1 MTKDNSITTTQLAKQ
16 LNTTNDVILSVA
28 RRCGINKE
36 IKNGV
41 ATYWD
46 EEEVSTI
53 IKNIDYNNSQSKQA
67 LTALGLKQSLL
78 KVCTTS
84 DLSNMLNTTNDV
96 ILSNG
101 KKLFPNK
108 KIEQG
113 KITVWSEKEA
123 SEIIKNI
130 GYDSPNA
137 SKELMDTKGTIKTS
151 LMIKEEANESLNILK
166 QLEIQEQIKASLLL
180 QQNIIEQLNNHNIKL
195 ENKIEQDKPL
205 VDFATNIATSSNNIP
220 IGDYAKIIFK
230 EFKMGQNKLFKFLR
244 DNEFLMNDNMPYQKY
259 LDNDVFTIREGFYNT
274 PYGKKT
280 YTQTLV
286 TGKGQIFLTER
297 IKCLLKN

>member
-1 MTKDNSITTTQLAKQ
+1 MTELIKIEERNLISTTELA
-16 LNTTNDVILSVA
+16 
-28 RRCGINKE
+28 G
-36 IKNGV
+36 
-41 ATYWD
+41 
-46 EEEVSTI
+46 
-53 IKNIDYNNSQSKQA
+53 
-67 LTALGLKQSLL
+67 
-78 KVCTTS
+78 
-84 DLSNMLNTTNDV
+84 MLNT
-96 ILSNG
+96 SNKVVLENA
-101 KKLFPNK
+101 KKLLPNK
-108 KIEQG
+108 EFING
-113 KITVWSEKEA
+113 KITYFTEEETSK
-123 SEIIKNI
+123 IINNI
-130 GYDSPNA
+130 GNSNA
-137 SKELMDTKGTIKTS
+137 SSEALLQSKGTIKTS
-151 LMIKEEANESLNILK
+151 LMIKDEANESLNILK
-166 QLEIQEQIKASLLL
+166 QLDIQDQIKASLLL

-259 LDNDVFTIREGFYNT
+259 LDNDVFAIREGFYNT